1 MHIYGHFRR
10 HNGIKREKVI
20 VFYLLV
26 LDNPHKGD
34 IQDEETSDTN
44 KND

>member
-10 HNGIKREKVI
+10 HNGIKRKKVI

-34 IQDEETSDTN
+34 IQDKETLDIK

>member
-10 HNGIKREKVI
+10 HNGFKRKKVI

-26 LDNPHKGD
+26 LDTPHKGD